1 MWRKSIALNQL
12 VPNFRV
18 LRLSVGYAAVGLI
31 CNFLVQAAVAADTG
45 GGAKTPADN
54 SPTTKFGGIGWGIG
68 LAADFDI
75 GGTRVNSATVVNN
88 IVRVTDTSNNVNVGF
103 VLEAHYFFKAR
114 EFGSTKNCRSNNVV
128 DALNCTDLGDRSIC
142 CHRDRWWNEC
152 DTEQWTDNRLC
163 VGMDDWRSS
172 SGPYIDDAQLLL
184 ELRNWTAR
192 RSQGS
197 GSGRRHCRQSAS
209 SDRRICNFS
218 SHQDGTPSGANVAV
232 LVQLLTP
239 RQPVAKPSLATV
251 SRLAALVFLSNF
263 KQPNRHHRSWP
274 GQSPVDKAS
283 KTSITGTGVQ
293 SGDITDGCPGH
304 SRHIIVRSQ
313 MARSRTSVSERLRPK
328 KSPRTMPGAICGL
341 DGNQ

>member
-128 DALNCTDLGDRSIC
+128 DALNCTDLATGPFVAIEIGGGT
-142 CHRDRWWNEC
+142 NA
-152 DTEQWTDNRLC
+152 TPN
-163 VGMDDWRSS
+163 
-172 SGPYIDDAQLLL
+172 SGP
-184 ELRNWTAR
+184 
-192 RSQGS
+192 
-197 GSGRRHCRQSAS
+197 
-209 SDRRICNFS
+209 
-218 SHQDGTPSGANVAV
+218 
-232 LVQLLTP
+232 
-239 RQPVAKPSLATV
+239 
-251 SRLAALVFLSNF
+251 
-263 KQPNRHHRSWP
+263 
-274 GQSPVDKAS
+274 
-283 KTSITGTGVQ
+283 ITGYALGWMIGVRHPDLTLMTPNSSRNFGIGLRVDPKAQ
-293 SGDITDGCPGH
+293 VLGDG
-304 SRHIIVRSQ
+304 IVANQPLPIGES
-313 MARSRTSVSERLRPK
+313 ATLVRTKTE
-328 KSPRTMPGAICGL
+328 PRAGL
-341 DGNQ
+341 MLLSSFSF